1 MFLTLPARMWL
12 PTKGSPSVSEV
23 TQASES
29 YYQKI
34 IVSQEPTL
42 LSR

>member
-12 PTKGSPSVSEV
+12 PKKGSPPVSEV

-34 IVSQEPTL
+34 GGSQEPTL
-42 LSR
+42 PSQ